1 MRIDSRELLA
11 VGVLG
16 NKSKIGDR
24 IEILLRRGRT
34 FSSRA
39 SGRDLVISTAALAG
53 LMLVGSFVPRWIA
66 FAQQAPRPT
75 FEVASI
81 KPGDPNSRQVSV
93 GIRPGGRFSTTNAS
107 LQTLIGFAY
116 DVRNHQISGGP
127 NWLESARFN
136 IDAKPDGAI
145 AIPPGPAGA
154 PRVRLLVQ
162 SLLKD
167 RFKLATH
174 KETRDEQV
182 YELVLNKGGSK
193 LREVPDPGLTKPN
206 GLRLGPSELIG
217 TASPM
222 SLLANQLSQRMGR
235 SVIDK
240 TGLRGRYDF
249 TLKWTPDQ
257 GASSGGTDATPP
269 ADTSGPSIFTAVQE
283 QLGLRLQSARGPVE
297 ILVIDHVEK
306 PDAN

>member
-1 MRIDSRELLA
+1 MRTESRELLA
-11 VGVLG
+11 VGIFG
-16 NKSKIGDR
+16 SKSNLGDR
-24 IEILLRRGRT
+24 IEILLRHGRT
-34 FSSRA
+34 FSPRA
-39 SGRDLVISTAALAG
+39 SVAGVATSSAVLGALMLAGALA
-53 LMLVGSFVPRWIA
+53 PRWIA
-66 FAQQAPRPT
+66 FAQQAAPPT

-93 GIRPGGRFSTTNAS
+93 GIRQGGRFSTTNAS
-107 LQTLIGFAY
+107 LETLIGFAY

-127 NWLESARFN
+127 NWLDSAKFD
-136 IDAKPDGAI
+136 IDAKPDGATP
-145 AIPPGPAGA
+145 IPPGPAGA
-154 PRVRLLVQ
+154 PRMRLLVQ
-162 SLLKD
+162 SLLAD

-174 KETRDEQV
+174 KETREEQV

-193 LREVPDPGLTKPN
+193 LREVPDPGLSRPN
-206 GLRLGPSELIG
+206 GLRLGRGELIG
-217 TASPM
+217 TAAPM

-240 TGLRGRYDF
+240 TGLGGRYDF
-249 TLKWTPDQ
+249 TLKWTPDE
-257 GASSGGTDATPP
+257 GAPPTGPDATPP

-297 ILVIDHVEK
+297 ILVIDHAEK